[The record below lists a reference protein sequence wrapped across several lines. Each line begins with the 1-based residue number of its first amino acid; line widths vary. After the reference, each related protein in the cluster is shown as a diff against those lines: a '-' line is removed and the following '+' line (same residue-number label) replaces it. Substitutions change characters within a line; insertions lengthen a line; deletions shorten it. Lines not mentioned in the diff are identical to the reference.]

1 MTEDCNSNNTLLTPG
16 VTTKQ
21 LHYKHD
27 KTEKFN
33 QKDIIIQ
40 FTVAC
45 FTALFD
51 ALCTLNSNLR
61 LSELWFSRCRA
72 SYKRLLFLDD

>member
-1 MTEDCNSNNTLLTPG
+1 MVQVSVILKVPLFFSFGDKSRLFMTEDCNSNNTLLTPG

-27 KTEKFN
+27 NKEKFN

-45 FTALFD
+45 FTTGSPSSL
-51 ALCTLNSNLR
+51 
-61 LSELWFSRCRA
+61 
-72 SYKRLLFLDD
+72 